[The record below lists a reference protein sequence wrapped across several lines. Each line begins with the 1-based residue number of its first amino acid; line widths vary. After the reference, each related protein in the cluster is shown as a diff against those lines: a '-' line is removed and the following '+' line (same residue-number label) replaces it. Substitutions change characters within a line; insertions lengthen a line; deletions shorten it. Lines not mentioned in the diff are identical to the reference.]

1 MLFRILVVSPQ
12 TIGSMHTEIATW
24 NTQST
29 DTSLGNFPHENVYVK
44 PRFVKLC
51 FAMMSGRLIPT
62 TPSINKDRAHLSW
75 SINSRHWTYG
85 FRSRVKRDGERV
97 HTDPRWQLHR
107 KTQLFA
113 HYMCKGRWRIL
124 TIALM
129 CGKLVFDECTVPYW
143 RGTLTILW
151 SDEREG
157 SRSTRWRQRSRRPEH
172 RRLEERVPTMVTTRA
187 NDETDGLTTQSPF
200 CHLPLTML
208 TTKSTKK
215 LWWLDLK
222 DTQKKLIRRH
232 QLMAQT
238 CLRQTLSK

>member
-1 MLFRILVVSPQ
+1 MRMLMSNHDLSNFVLQWWVAGLFQRHRVS
-12 TIGSMHTEIATW
+12 TKIELTYLGA
-24 NTQST
+24 ST
-29 DTSLGNFPHENVYVK
+29 RDTGLMGLDPESREMENVYE
-44 PRFVKLC
+44 
-51 FAMMSGRLIPT
+51 LIP
-62 TPSINKDRAHLSW
+62 DE
-75 SINSRHWTYG
+75 NSTVRRNYLRTWCAQEE
-85 FRSRVKRDGERV
+85 FWRSPNVWKV
-97 HTDPRWQLHR
+97 SFW
-107 KTQLFA
+107 
-113 HYMCKGRWRIL
+113 W
-124 TIALM
+124 
-129 CGKLVFDECTVPYW
+129 CTVPYW

-222 DTQKKLIRRH
+222 DTQIKLIRRH

-238 CLRQTLSK
+238 CLRHKPYQNNQNSVQVTSETTLLITI

>member
-1 MLFRILVVSPQ
+1 
-12 TIGSMHTEIATW
+12 
-24 NTQST
+24 
-29 DTSLGNFPHENVYVK
+29 
-44 PRFVKLC
+44 
-51 FAMMSGRLIPT
+51 MSGRLIPT

-85 FRSRVKRDGERV
+85 FRSRVKRDGERLQ
-97 HTDPRWQLHR
+97 TDPRWQLHR

-113 HYMCKGRWRIL
+113 HLMCTGRIL
-124 TIALM
+124 T
-129 CGKLVFDECTVPYW
+129 KPYVW
-143 RGTLTILW
+143 KVSFWWMHSTILTW
-151 SDEREG
+151 YTNHSLKWWKRRK
-157 SRSTRWRQRSRRPEH
+157 SFNSMTSTFQGPEH

-222 DTQKKLIRRH
+222 DTQIKLIRRH

-238 CLRQTLSK
+238 CLRHKPYQNNRNSVQVTSEATLLITI

>member
-1 MLFRILVVSPQ
+1 
-12 TIGSMHTEIATW
+12 
-24 NTQST
+24 
-29 DTSLGNFPHENVYVK
+29 
-44 PRFVKLC
+44 
-51 FAMMSGRLIPT
+51 MSGRLIPT

-85 FRSRVKRDGERV
+85 FRSRVKRDGERLR
-97 HTDPRWQLHR
+97 TDPRWRLHR

-113 HYMCKGRWRIL
+113 HYMCKGRRRIL
-124 TIALM
+124 TIALL
-129 CGKLVFDECTVPYW
+129 CGKVSFWWIWCTVPRW

-157 SRSTRWRQRSRRPEH
+157 SRSTRWRQRSRSPEH
-172 RRLEERVPTMVTTRA
+172 RRLEERVSTMVTTRA
-187 NDETDGLTTQSPF
+187 NDETDGLTTQSPL

-208 TTKSTKK
+208 TTESTKK

-222 DTQKKLIRRH
+222 DTQIKLIRRH

-238 CLRQTLSK
+238 CLRHNPYQNNRNSVQVTSETTLLITI